1 MTVSIDQLFNGMKAI
16 IDEYLESLYDSS
28 SMQENIVSPPD
39 FVIPDID
46 FLMHVDF
53 VGVAHFSKRSIS
65 DASKAIRD
73 IEPIAVC
80 LELCPFRYEY
90 LKMIQ
95 QNPFTKAFPSEKS
108 ELVTAIDL
116 LNGMNVDAWLV
127 DMNQEEIAA
136 RVLALAS
143 VEEAR
148 AWKRIQNY
156 LVKSE
161 KVGLMLWE
169 EGLKDEAMK
178 VFNGDVGLMRRN
190 FPTLW
195 KVLIFERNVFMTCGL
210 IYLVLHYL
218 ESSLKEF
225 KIICLVG
232 AVHVEG
238 IKQLLKQPKKAFQAL
253 EKLGICFRKPYA
265 IKSN

>member
-1 MTVSIDQLFNGMKAI
+1 MTVSIDQLFNGMRAI

-28 SMQENIVSPPD
+28 SMQRSVVSHSD

-46 FLMHVDF
+46 FLMHMDF

-65 DASKAIRD
+65 DASQAIRD
-73 IEPIAVC
+73 TEPVAIC
-80 LELCPFRYEY
+80 LELCPYRYEY
-90 LKMIQ
+90 LKRVQ
-95 QNPFTKAFPSEKS
+95 ENPFTKAFSSEKS
-108 ELVTAIDL
+108 ELVTAVDL
-116 LNGMNVDAWLV
+116 LNGVEVDAWLV

-143 VEEAR
+143 LEEAR

-156 LVKSE
+156 LVKRE

-195 KVLIFERNVFMTCGL
+195 KVLILERNIFMACGL
-210 IYLVLHYL
+210 IYLILHYL
-218 ESSLKEF
+218 ESGLKEF
-225 KIICLVG
+225 KIIFLVG

-253 EKLGICFRKPYA
+253 ENLGICFRKPYA